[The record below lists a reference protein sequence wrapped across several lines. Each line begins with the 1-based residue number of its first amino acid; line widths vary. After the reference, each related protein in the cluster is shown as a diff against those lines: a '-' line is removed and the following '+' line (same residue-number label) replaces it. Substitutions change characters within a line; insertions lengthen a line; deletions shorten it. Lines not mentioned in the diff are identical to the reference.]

1 MKNHILCAILLGLLA
16 SLVAKA
22 DYNTDLLKRAHKG
35 DVISMRKIGIRK
47 INGAPGTPVD
57 MRNGVAWLEKAAAK
71 KDTEAMYRLGLLYMK
86 GSYVGQDK
94 VKAENLFREA
104 AQRGHEK
111 AQKKLAELAPVE
123 KNNAREVAAVER
135 KPAPEVKPPPVVA
148 SAPVAKPVVQQD
160 VPEGSPTPAA
170 SNKELPASPSNKL
183 LPTMV
188 KDIAQRAERAG
199 VKSIAVVGFLS
210 NGGKTNNLTSTLRDE
225 FLEAMLDAPSIEI
238 LDRRDSQLVAEES
251 SLCFAGEEPLSP
263 ASAVLIGEVFCQPGD
278 VYGYLAYRVFKASDT
293 QIIAAGFE
301 RIKWSNA
308 EQQLLNG
315 AVSRRAGAIL
325 SFIDDDALSE
335 AMQKMQSQ
343 LKSKVG
349 IAMVQNGGANT
360 DNTLDNRM
368 AYSQVVAAMHKK
380 GLELYERE
388 FMSKA
393 ATESSIVNDVV
404 SGGSGVGAVGH
415 LRHTRSEGGQN
426 HFKVQ
431 ISKVPGGS
439 LLSSVNVI
447 QRSGSALGGKIGN
460 SSENDLNDLLA
471 DLKKDAQEVK
481 LRYEYEVYLSDQ
493 YAVPKEFINFF
504 NGAYVVSE
512 DGDRTHIEVYERRIS
527 DNVPDLMNRF
537 TKGLARRLISE
548 KNGEAKIKRLL
559 QIAALFGVSV
569 DDKSYVGPWNMCM
582 MEAYTNLLYSHN
594 GRLHKL
600 RSNEYS
606 GMVNEMINGEKNILS
621 GRVEETRYFPAYN
634 YQVSIEDRNGLPY
647 KVKCVIDFSPSKN
660 KLIKKQD

>member
-1 MKNHILCAILLGLLA
+1 
-16 SLVAKA
+16 
-22 DYNTDLLKRAHKG
+22 
-35 DVISMRKIGIRK
+35 MRRIGIRK
-47 INGAPGTPVD
+47 INGAPGTPAD
-57 MRNGVAWLEKAAAK
+57 PHNGVAWLEKAAAK

-86 GSYVGQDK
+86 GAYVGQDK

-104 AQRGHEK
+104 ARRGHEK

-123 KNNAREVAAVER
+123 KNDAKNVAAVVEHEH
-135 KPAPEVKPPPVVA
+135 APEVKPAPAVKPAPVA
-148 SAPVAKPVVQQD
+148 APEPVAKPVVQQA
-160 VPEGSPTPAA
+160 VPNETPTA

-301 RIKWSNA
+301 RIKWSNE

-315 AVSRRAGAIL
+315 AVSRRAGALL
-325 SFIDDDALSE
+325 SFIDDDALSK

-343 LKSKVG
+343 LKSRVG

-380 GLELYERE
+380 GWELYERE

-460 SSENDLNDLLA
+460 SSENDLSDLLA

-481 LRYEYEVYLSDQ
+481 LRYEYEVYLSGQ
-493 YAVPKEFINFF
+493 YAVPKEFIDCYDWAW
-504 NGAYVVSE
+504 GVDR
-512 DGDRTHIEVYERRIS
+512 DGDRTSIGVYERSIS

-582 MEAYTNLLYSHN
+582 VEAYTNLLYSHN